1 MNILD
6 KKKFLNWLVSHETFA
21 RREVS
26 WILNYLSNHETI
38 LKNVHFIEHSE
49 KTPRGLC
56 IQTSKNNGEPMSLF
70 LEGSVFVDSDQ
81 IFHEIRLNWKKPLYL
96 ECRFEKSWENQLYLS
111 VLEDNPFYR
120 WNETMDEQML
130 QRVDEFF
137 NQKNLEAQVAELYQK
152 IDQALEAE
160 DQEAF
165 IKLSNEVN
173 QLLGKNSLPVE

>member
-1 MNILD
+1 
-6 KKKFLNWLVSHETFA
+6 
-21 RREVS
+21 
-26 WILNYLSNHETI
+26 
-38 LKNVHFIEHSE
+38 
-49 KTPRGLC
+49 
-56 IQTSKNNGEPMSLF
+56 MSLS

-152 IDQALEAE
+152 IDQALEVE